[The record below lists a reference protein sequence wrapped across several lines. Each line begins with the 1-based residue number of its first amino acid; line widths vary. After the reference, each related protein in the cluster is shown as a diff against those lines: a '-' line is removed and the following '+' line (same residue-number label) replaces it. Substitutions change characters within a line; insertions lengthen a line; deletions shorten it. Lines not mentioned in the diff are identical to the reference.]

1 MALLCA
7 EDVPEARALSL
18 SRQSC
23 RVEAEG
29 DVVTWT
35 IDDRDATTGL
45 LPKCALIRMAGAELD
60 N

>member
-7 EDVPEARALSL
+7 EDVTEARALSL

-35 IDDRDATTGL
+35 IGDRDATTGL